1 MNQLNKTF
9 HLTPFEKNINQKANI
24 NWDDTITY
32 LNDRNSGV
40 AAWDDIRWLHYG
52 CRVYNN
58 ANISI
63 ATSGVSQALT
73 FNSERYDNFGIHST
87 SSNTSRL
94 TAPRSGIYNI
104 FGHVEFA
111 SNATGQRYIVIYA
124 NGTTNIAVEGK
135 TAMAGGLST
144 FCSVSTMYSLAAGE
158 YVELLANQTSGGALN
173 VLSTASMSP
182 EFGMMYVGE

>member
-1 MNQLNKTF
+1 MATFVKPF
-9 HLTPFEKNINQKANI
+9 HLTPFEKDINQKANV
-24 NWDDTITY
+24 NWDDIGTY

-40 AAWDDIRWLHYG
+40 AAWDDLRWAHYG

-63 ATSGVSQALT
+63 TTSGVSQALT
-73 FNSERYDNFGIHST
+73 FNSERYDNFAIHST

-94 TAPRSGIYNI
+94 IAPRTGIYSI

-111 SNATGQRYIVIYA
+111 SNATGLRSIVIYA

-135 TAMAGGLST
+135 TAVGGGLST
-144 FCSVSTMYSLAAGE
+144 YCSVSTIYALSAGQ

-173 VLSTASMSP
+173 VLSTGNMSP